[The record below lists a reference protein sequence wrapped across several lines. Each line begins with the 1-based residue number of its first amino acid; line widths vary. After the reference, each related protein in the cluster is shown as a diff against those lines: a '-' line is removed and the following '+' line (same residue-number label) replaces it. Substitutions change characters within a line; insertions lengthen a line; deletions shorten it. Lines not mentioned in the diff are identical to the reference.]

1 MWFNSRLKAENEALK
16 QKLLEQQH
24 RYEVEIEELKNM
36 ARENEAMQL
45 QSRQNTDLYSEVIAC
60 QNQGGEMLNAVREGL
75 ASSAELL
82 TEEKESLSELDKI
95 FDQTRVAIVNLGNR
109 ATYINEQAT
118 SSMQA
123 VTELNS
129 TTSSINQFVAA
140 IQGISE
146 QTNLLALNAAIEAA
160 RAGEAGR
167 GFAVVAD
174 EVRQLASKAH
184 EASSQIEKL
193 VKQIVTQASNIKEI
207 VHNNQNSALDVASSS
222 TQIGQVVE
230 DVLQRSNKMQQ
241 VIHNAATASFLNTTK
256 LDHAVWKSNVYQL
269 IEKNQHSHGVNS
281 HTECRLGQWYFKGFG
296 AENYQHLSNFK
307 ALDAPHKAVHDA
319 GKAALAARQQGNLPE
334 MVRQLRLMEDSS
346 MRVVNCLD
354 NLLRDVYRQ

>member
-1 MWFNSRLKAENEALK
+1 MWFHSKLKAENEALK
-16 QKLLEQQH
+16 QRLMDQQRRH
-24 RYEVEIEELKNM
+24 ELEIEELKNM
-36 ARENEAMQL
+36 ARENEAMQQ
-45 QSRQNTDLYSEVIAC
+45 QSRQHIDLYSEVIAC

-82 TEEKESLSELDKI
+82 TEEQAALSELDKI
-95 FDQTRVAIVNLGNR
+95 FDQTRVAIANLGSR
-109 ATYINEQAT
+109 ATDINEQAT
-118 SSMQA
+118 NSMDA
-123 VTELNS
+123 VTELNN
-129 TTSSINQFVAA
+129 TTSSINQFVSA

-184 EASSQIEKL
+184 EASSQIETL
-193 VKQIVTQASNIKEI
+193 VKQIVAQASNIKEI

-230 DVLQRSNKMQQ
+230 DVLQRSHKMQQ

-256 LDHAVWKSNVYQL
+256 LDHAVWKSHVYQL
-269 IEKNQHSHGVNS
+269 IEKNQHNHSVNS

-319 GKAALAARQQGNLPE
+319 GKAALAAKQKGNLAD
-334 MVRQLRLMEDSS
+334 MVKQLHAMEDSS
-346 MRVVNCLD
+346 MRVVACLD

>member
-1 MWFNSRLKAENEALK
+1 MWFNSQLKAENKALK
-16 QKLLEQQH
+16 ERLIQLEQQ
-24 RYEVEIEELKNM
+24 RQNEIDELRGM
-36 ARENEAMQL
+36 IRENETMQQ
-45 QSRQNTDLYSEVIAC
+45 QSRQNADHYTEVIAC

-82 TEEKESLSELDKI
+82 TSEQDSLSELDKI
-95 FDQTRVAIVNLGNR
+95 FDQTRIAVASLGTR
-109 ATYINEQAT
+109 ATYINEQAS
-118 SSMQA
+118 SSMKA
-123 VTELNS
+123 VTELDA

-184 EASSQIEKL
+184 EASSHIEKL
-193 VKQIVTQASNIKEI
+193 VKQIVIQAAEIKEI
-207 VHNNQNSALDVASSS
+207 VHNNQSSAIDVASSS

-230 DVLQRSNKMQQ
+230 DVLHRSKQMQQ

-256 LDHAVWKSNVYQL
+256 LDHAVWKSSVYQL
-269 IEKNQHSHGVNS
+269 IEKPQHNHSVNS

-307 ALDAPHKAVHDA
+307 ALDAPHKAVHEA
-319 GKAALAARQQGNLPE
+319 GKAALNARQKGNLPE
-334 MVRQLRLMEDSS
+334 MVKQLHSMEDAS
-346 MRVVNCLD
+346 MRVVHCID
-354 NLLRDVYRQ
+354 NLMRDVYRA

>member
-16 QKLLEQQH
+16 QKLLEQQR

-36 ARENEAMQL
+36 ARENEAMQQ
-45 QSRQNTDLYSEVIAC
+45 QSRQNTDLYSDVIAC
-60 QNQGGEMLNAVREGL
+60 QNQGGEMLNAVRDGI
-75 ASSAELL
+75 ASSAEIL

-109 ATYINEQAT
+109 ATYINKQAT

-207 VHNNQNSALDVASSS
+207 VHNNQNSADRKS
-222 TQIGQVVE
+222 VV
-230 DVLQRSNKMQQ
+230 
-241 VIHNAATASFLNTTK
+241 
-256 LDHAVWKSNVYQL
+256 
-269 IEKNQHSHGVNS
+269 
-281 HTECRLGQWYFKGFG
+281 
-296 AENYQHLSNFK
+296 
-307 ALDAPHKAVHDA
+307 
-319 GKAALAARQQGNLPE
+319 
-334 MVRQLRLMEDSS
+334 
-346 MRVVNCLD
+346 
-354 NLLRDVYRQ
+354 

>member
-1 MWFNSRLKAENEALK
+1 MWFNSQLKTENKILR
-16 QKLLEQQH
+16 QQLVEQQRTH
-24 RYEVEIEELKNM
+24 QIEIDELKTII
-36 ARENEAMQL
+36 RENEMMQQ
-45 QSRQNTDLYSEVIAC
+45 QSRQNSDLFTEVIAC
-60 QNQGGEMLNAVREGL
+60 QNQGGEMLNAIRDGL
-75 ASSAELL
+75 ASSASLL

-95 FDQTRVAIVNLGNR
+95 FDQTRIAITNLGSR
-109 ATYINEQAT
+109 ATYINEQAKQ
-118 SSMQA
+118 SMHA
-123 VTELNS
+123 VMELDA
-129 TTSSINQFVAA
+129 TTASINQFVAA

-193 VKQIVTQASNIKEI
+193 VKQIVFQANEIKNIVDNNQASAVDI
-207 VHNNQNSALDVASSS
+207 AASS

-230 DVLQRSNKMQQ
+230 DVLQRSHQMQH

-269 IEKNQHSHGVNS
+269 IEQPQHSHDVNS

-307 ALDAPHKAVHDA
+307 ALDAPHKAVHEA
-319 GKAALAARQQGNLPE
+319 GKAALHARHTGNLSD
-334 MVRQLRLMEDSS
+334 MVKQLHQMEDAS
-346 MRVVNCLD
+346 MRVVHYID
-354 NLLRDVYRQ
+354 NLMRDVYQA

>member
-1 MWFNSRLKAENEALK
+1 MWFHSKLKAENEALK
-16 QKLLEQQH
+16 QRLMDQQH
-24 RYEVEIEELKNM
+24 RHELEIEELKNM
-36 ARENEAMQL
+36 ARENEAMQQ
-45 QSRQNTDLYSEVIAC
+45 QSRQHIDLYSEVIAC

-82 TEEKESLSELDKI
+82 TEEQAALSELDKI
-95 FDQTRVAIVNLGNR
+95 FDQTRVAIANLGSR
-109 ATYINEQAT
+109 ATDINEQAT
-118 SSMQA
+118 NSMDA
-123 VTELNS
+123 VTELNN
-129 TTSSINQFVAA
+129 TTSSINQFVSA

-193 VKQIVTQASNIKEI
+193 VKQIVAQASNIKEI

-230 DVLQRSNKMQQ
+230 DVLQRSHKMQQ
-241 VIHNAATASFLNTTK
+241 VIHNAATSSFLNTTK
-256 LDHAVWKSNVYQL
+256 LDHAVWKINVYQL
-269 IEKNQHSHGVNS
+269 IEKPKHDHSVNS

-319 GKAALAARQQGNLPE
+319 GKAALAAKQKGNLAD
-334 MVRQLRLMEDSS
+334 MVKQLHAMEDSS
-346 MRVVNCLD
+346 MRVVACLD

>member
-1 MWFNSRLKAENEALK
+1 MWFHSKLKAENEALK
-16 QKLLEQQH
+16 QRLMDQQRRH
-24 RYEVEIEELKNM
+24 ELEIEELKNM
-36 ARENEAMQL
+36 ARENEAMQQ
-45 QSRQNTDLYSEVIAC
+45 QSRQHIDLYSEVIAC

-82 TEEKESLSELDKI
+82 TEEQAALSELDKI
-95 FDQTRVAIVNLGNR
+95 FDQTRVAIANLGSR
-109 ATYINEQAT
+109 ATDINEQAAN
-118 SSMQA
+118 SMDA
-123 VTELNS
+123 VTELNN
-129 TTSSINQFVAA
+129 TTSSINQFVSA

-193 VKQIVTQASNIKEI
+193 VKQIVAQASNIKEI

-230 DVLQRSNKMQQ
+230 DVLQRSHKMQQ

-269 IEKNQHSHGVNS
+269 IEKPKHDHSVNS

-307 ALDAPHKAVHDA
+307 ALDTPHKAVHDA
-319 GKAALAARQQGNLPE
+319 GKAALAAKQKGNLAD
-334 MVRQLRLMEDSS
+334 MVKQLHAMEDSS
-346 MRVVNCLD
+346 MRVVACLD